1 MRRIARAT
9 GAALTVAILGTA
21 CTNGAPA
28 PAREAAA
35 LDRREA
41 RYIEPVPWNKEHFT
55 KVIGL
60 GYPELGMEMD
70 VAHAEMRTI
79 DGRDCVV
86 GNMVSFDVDDDY
98 AYDIDEAATL
108 TLTYAPEFTTASPF
122 QVIWDRNGGDGHGRL
137 DIDVEP
143 GATFRETTVT
153 LDRARLAGLGA
164 QETDLAVG
172 VYRGTVALCDVSIER
187 SGTTRAATEF
197 GVVQLTVEDADTSS
211 TMPAR
216 VGIFDATGR
225 APLPSDDAIPVWRFI
240 DEVRRHWLNRRTM
253 WPSENRQAFYIDG
266 SYEARL
272 PVGSYELAA
281 THGIEY
287 HAYYGTFEV
296 GAGETTEVA
305 VLLQRYD
312 DLPSR
317 GWFSGDS
324 HIHLQRDR
332 VDDLDVWSQ
341 IAAEDLHVA
350 NLVEMGNIGGT
361 YFTQPAWGN
370 DGRFAR
376 DGTVLVSGQEDP
388 RTGQRGHTL
397 HWNIGRPTHADAT
410 AFYEYHKVFE
420 QTRADGGITGYAHLG
435 SLFNGE
441 RGLALEIPYGLIDF
455 IEVLQGGRLYTD
467 LWYDFLN
474 LGYRILPAAGAD
486 YPYFGPTLPG
496 VERTYVQ
503 LDGPF
508 SADAWFDAFGEGR
521 TYVTNGPF
529 LDATVN
535 GQPMGA
541 EIHVAAGAPLSIV
554 ATAKM
559 NPEIE
564 PLVRLELVVFGDV
577 VEEVP
582 VESGED
588 RAHLQT
594 TLVADRS
601 MWLAVRAYG
610 VNAERW
616 YTTVAHSAPFYVVV
630 DDQPTWNTES
640 VPQLIDERLQHLQE
654 LLSTPIDPS
663 EDLESFETGDLL
675 IEQWDLQLPALAER
689 VEETR
694 SLYEQLRRRHA
705 EAGRR

>member
-1 MRRIARAT
+1 MRHAVAT
-9 GAALTVAILGTA
+9 GAATAVAILGVA
-21 CTNGAPA
+21 CTDGAPA
-28 PAREAAA
+28 PPQQPASPE
-35 LDRREA
+35 RREA
-41 RYIEPVPWNKEHFT
+41 RYIEPVPWHKENFT

-79 DGRDCVV
+79 DGRECVV
-86 GNMVSFDVDDDY
+86 GNMISFDVDDDY
-98 AYDIDEAATL
+98 AYDIDESVDL
-108 TLTYAPEFTTASPF
+108 TLTYAPELTSAASF

-137 DIDVEP
+137 EVEVEP
-143 GATFRETTVT
+143 GAMFRQVTVT

-164 QETDLAVG
+164 QQTDFAVG
-172 VYRGTVALCDVSIER
+172 TSGATVALCDVSIER
-187 SGTTRAATEF
+187 SGTTPAPSQF
-197 GVVQLTVEDADTSS
+197 GVVRLTVEDGTSGVS
-211 TMPAR
+211 IPAR
-216 VGIFDATGR
+216 VGIYDDTGR
-225 APLPSDDAIPVWRFI
+225 APLPSEKAIPVWRFI

-287 HAYYGTFEV
+287 HAYQGGFDIK
-296 GAGETTEVA
+296 AGETTELIA
-305 VLLQRYD
+305 PLRRYD

-317 GWFSGDS
+317 GWFSGDA
-324 HIHLQRDR
+324 HVHLQRDR
-332 VDDLDVWSQ
+332 VDDLNVWAQ
-341 IAAEDLHVA
+341 IAAEDVHVA

-361 YFTQPAWGN
+361 YFTQPAWGSE
-370 DGRFAR
+370 GRFAR

-388 RTGQRGHTL
+388 RTGHRGHTL
-397 HWNIGRPTHADAT
+397 HWNIERPTHADAT
-410 AFYEYHKVFE
+410 AFYDYHSVFE

-441 RGLALEIPYGLIDF
+441 RGLALDIPHGLIDF
-455 IEVLQGGRLYTD
+455 IEVLQGGRLHTD

-503 LDGPF
+503 LEGPF
-508 SADAWFDAFGEGR
+508 SADAWFDAFRQGR

-529 LDATVN
+529 LEATVN
-535 GQPMGA
+535 GRPMGS
-541 EIHVAAGAPLSIV
+541 EIHLEAGAALSVV
-554 ATAKM
+554 ATANM

-564 PLVRLELVVFGDV
+564 PLVRLELVVLGDV

-582 VESGED
+582 VAAGED
-588 RAHLQT
+588 RVHLEA

-616 YTTVAHSAPFYVVV
+616 YTTVAHSAPFYVIV
-630 DDQPTWNTES
+630 DAQPTWNTES
-640 VPQLIDERLQHLQE
+640 VPQLIDERLQHLEE
-654 LLSTPIDPS
+654 LLSTPIDPV
-663 EDLESFETGDLL
+663 EDLEAFETGDLL
-675 IEQWDLQLPALAER
+675 IEQWEQQLPHLTTR
-689 VEETR
+689 VDEAR
-694 SLYEQLRRRHA
+694 GLYDQLRRRHQQA
-705 EAGRR
+705 SGQ